1 MDELEQT
8 LREILTPQK
17 VAAFLDV
24 AQAFRAAEVSGEN
37 SASVMLNLGT
47 IIRDDQVSGG
57 TVCESCCFELV
68 DLPFCFNFCRLGEI
82 FHFSEEVRKNLH
94 PQTATSL
101 KNLCQRTND
110 L

>member
-1 MDELEQT
+1 MDNLEQT

-17 VAAFLDV
+17 MAAYLDV
-24 AQAFRAAEVSGEN
+24 REALEAAEVAHFNHSKILLD
-37 SASVMLNLGT
+37 VGT
-47 IIRDDQVSGG
+47 IIRDVQMPGDQVCY
-57 TVCESCCFELV
+57 TCCFHSV
-68 DLPFCFNFCRLGEI
+68 YMPDCFVSCAHGEI

-101 KNLCQRTND
+101 KNLCQRKES

>member
-17 VAAFLDV
+17 VAAYLDV
-24 AQAFRAAEVSGEN
+24 KRAISTAGFCDKDAV
-37 SASVMLNLGT
+37 AILLDLGT
-47 IIRDDQVSGG
+47 IIRDDQVPGEM
-57 TVCESCCFELV
+57 VCASCCFDKV
-68 DLPFCFNFCRLGEI
+68 YMPNCFVSCRFGEI
-82 FHFSEEVRKNLH
+82 FHLSEEVRKNLH

-101 KNLCQRTND
+101 KNLCQRKND

>member
-17 VAAFLDV
+17 VAAYLDV
-24 AQAFRAAEVSGEN
+24 RQAFAAADSCDKNFGQ
-37 SASVMLNLGT
+37 VMLDLGT
-47 IIRDDQVSGG
+47 IIRDDNVPGEH
-57 TVCESCCFELV
+57 VCRTCCFENIL
-68 DLPFCFNFCRLGEI
+68 LRHCFGFCALGEI

-101 KNLCQRTND
+101 KNLCQKKND

>member
-1 MDELEQT
+1 MNNLEQT

-24 AQAFRAAEVSGEN
+24 STAIRAAEVSYEN
-37 SASVMLNLGT
+37 CGRIMLDLGT
-47 IIRDDQVSGG
+47 IIRDNQMLGG
-57 TVCESCCFELV
+57 TVCQTCCFQLL
-68 DLPFCFNFCRLGEI
+68 DMPCCFQFCAYGEI

-101 KNLCQRTND
+101 ENLCERKEN

>member
-24 AQAFRAAEVSGEN
+24 KQAFLAADFVEKNYGR
-37 SASVMLNLGT
+37 VMLDLGT
-47 IIRDDQVSGG
+47 IIRDDQVPGG
-57 TVCESCCFELV
+57 QVCQSCCFEYLYMRHCFG
-68 DLPFCFNFCRLGEI
+68 FCALGEI

-101 KNLCQRTND
+101 KNLCQRKND

>member
-8 LREILTPQK
+8 LREILTPQR
-17 VAAFLDV
+17 VAAYLDV
-24 AQAFRAAEVSGEN
+24 RQAFAAATGCEKNFGQ
-37 SASVMLNLGT
+37 VMLDLGT
-47 IIRDDQVSGG
+47 IIRDDQVPGEH
-57 TVCESCCFELV
+57 VCRTCCFENIYMC
-68 DLPFCFNFCRLGEI
+68 DCFEFCALGEI

>member
-17 VAAFLDV
+17 VAAYLDV
-24 AQAFRAAEVSGEN
+24 REAFRAAEERGVLCGR
-37 SASVMLNLGT
+37 VMLDLGT
-47 IIRDDQVSGG
+47 ITRENLVHGEHPCH
-57 TVCESCCFELV
+57 TCCFENIYMRHCFL
-68 DLPFCFNFCRLGEI
+68 FCSLGEI
-82 FHFSEEVRKNLH
+82 LHFSDDVFRNLH

>member
-17 VAAFLDV
+17 VAAYLDV
-24 AQAFRAAEVSGEN
+24 RQAFNAANICEKNFGR
-37 SASVMLNLGT
+37 VMLDLGT
-47 IIRDDQVSGG
+47 IIRDDMVPFGQV
-57 TVCESCCFELV
+57 CQSCCFEFI
-68 DLPFCFNFCRLGEI
+68 DMSHCFGFCALGEI